1 MGEIGLT
8 YDEMRDY
15 ITEYMGNTLYDK
27 DFMQM
32 ARNRPAGKQLSDMEI
47 GLVSMASA
55 VAATIQKNNEK
66 LMADLKRAGM
76 IGD

>member
-1 MGEIGLT
+1 MDKVGLSF
-8 YDEMRDY
+8 DEMRDY

-32 ARNRPAGKQLSDMEI
+32 ARNRPEGKQLSDMEI
-47 GLVSMASA
+47 GLVSLSAA

-66 LMADLKRAGM
+66 LLNDLRRSGM
-76 IGD
+76 LRD